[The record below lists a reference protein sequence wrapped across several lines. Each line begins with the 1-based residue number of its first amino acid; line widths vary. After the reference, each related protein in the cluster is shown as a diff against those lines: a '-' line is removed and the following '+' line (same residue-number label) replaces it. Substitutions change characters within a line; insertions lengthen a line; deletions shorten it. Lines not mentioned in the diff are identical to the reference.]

1 MQLKDANPGTGYRS
15 DEVDDEPSIGLGDI
29 LEVLR
34 EHLKVIAV
42 APLVVGVMALGV
54 TYVIPPTFTAS
65 TTFLPPQQA
74 QSSAASTLASLGAL
88 GGLAGGITGVSSPG
102 ERYVALMQSVSLSD
116 RIIDHFKLMD
126 VYNAKFRVDARR
138 DLARNVRIALG
149 KKDGL
154 MTVQV
159 DDENPQ
165 RAADIANRYVE
176 ELRRLTGTLAVTE
189 AQQRRAFFERH
200 LQQSRDRLTR
210 AQQALEA
217 SGFSQGALKAEPR
230 AAADAYARLKAET
243 TGAEMRLSLLRS
255 TLADGAPEVRQ
266 QLSTVQA
273 LREQLARAEGA
284 TSSSG
289 GPDYVGR
296 YREFKY
302 QETLFEVY
310 ARQFELAR
318 SDESREG
325 ALIQVVDAATP
336 PERKSRP
343 KRAIIAVT
351 TTISFGIVLVA
362 LLMFRPLWR
371 KITNE
376 PRAAEKDLPS
386 RRRGSR
392 RSVATRNSDVGP
404 A

>member
-1 MQLKDANPGTGYRS
+1 MHVTDAKQCAGY
-15 DEVDDEPSIGLGDI
+15 DINEFDDEPGVGLGEI

-34 EHLKVIAV
+34 EHIKVLAV
-42 APLVVGVMALGV
+42 VPLVVGVMALGV
-54 TYVIPPTFTAS
+54 TYLIPPTFTAS

-74 QSSAASTLASLGAL
+74 QSTAASALASLGAL
-88 GGLAGGITGVSSPG
+88 GGLAGGVAGVSSPG
-102 ERYVALMQSVSLSD
+102 ERYVALMQSATLSD
-116 RIIDHFKLMD
+116 RIIDHLKLMD
-126 VYNAKFRVDARR
+126 VYEAKLRVDARKE
-138 DLARNVRIALG
+138 LANNVRIALG

-189 AQQRRAFFERH
+189 AQQRRAFFEKH
-200 LQQSRDRLTR
+200 LQQSRDRLTQ

-217 SGFSQGALKAEPR
+217 SGFSPGALKAEPR

-284 TSSSG
+284 TSPSG

-302 QETLFEVY
+302 QETLFDVY

-325 ALIQVVDAATP
+325 ALIQVVDPATP
-336 PERKSRP
+336 PERKSKP
-343 KRAIIAVT
+343 KRALTAMAST
-351 TTISFGIVLVA
+351 LAA
-362 LLMFRPLWR
+362 LLAM
-371 KITNE
+371 
-376 PRAAEKDLPS
+376 AAFVVARHFIRREAPQPS
-386 RRRGSR
+386 K
-392 RSVATRNSDVGP
+392 
-404 A
+404 